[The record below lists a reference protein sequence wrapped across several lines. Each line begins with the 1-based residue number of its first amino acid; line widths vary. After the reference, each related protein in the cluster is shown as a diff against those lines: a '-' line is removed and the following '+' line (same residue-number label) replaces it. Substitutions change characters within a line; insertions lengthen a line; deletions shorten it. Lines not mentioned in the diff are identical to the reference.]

1 MVIYFFQTIG
11 ARHSGPLHAAPVAGV
26 HSKQAVPIFFIF
38 AQESK

>member
-11 ARHSGPLHAAPVAGV
+11 ARHSGLLHAVPVAEV
-26 HSKQAVPIFFIF
+26 HSKQAVLIFFIF